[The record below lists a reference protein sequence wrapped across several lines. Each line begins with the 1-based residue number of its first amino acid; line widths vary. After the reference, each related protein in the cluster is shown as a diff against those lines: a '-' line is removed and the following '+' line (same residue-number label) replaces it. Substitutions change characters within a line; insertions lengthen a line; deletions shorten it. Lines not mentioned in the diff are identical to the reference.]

1 MFGFGLPSLST
12 LGILAGVV
20 GVVIFGAVA
29 WNIKENA
36 SIKAE
41 TRKVVE
47 AEAERRT
54 FDAINSVSGR
64 AESAR
69 AKLRYCSG
77 LGKLYDFAADKCE

>member
-1 MFGFGLPSLST
+1 MFGFGLPSLTT
-12 LGILAGVV
+12 LGILAGII
-20 GVVIFGAVA
+20 GVVVIGAIS
-29 WNIKENA
+29 WNTYENA
-36 SIKAE
+36 AIKAE

-69 AKLRYCSG
+69 AKLRYCSN
-77 LGKLYDFAADKCE
+77 LGKLYDFASDKCE